1 MQKDSSSIDPS
12 PKKSSKLE
20 KSANDLIPE
29 LILKINKYS
38 SKLKDRVKLYS
49 IFREFDTYAHIN
61 LQNFIKLSD
70 KRYRSIKSGNNLHN
84 VLSNQKKEC
93 TELSNKILTNKLY
106 SDKNIE
112 IEEEHL
118 CKKINNKDSK
128 ELYQIRHDIIEKT
141 KDLTK
146 NELKKREKYII
157 LAHKSRN
164 QRMKEKNQIEEQN
177 KKITTNKTLYGSS
190 FRGNKLMSKS
200 MMNGNFT
207 QSFGNKFFSN
217 KNNETNVNEMGD
229 LLKNNND
236 IKSKTFS
243 LFKLDKEKDMINSK
257 KEFLDNLVKKDNK
270 NINDYI
276 LDYKLFLSQIKNSN
290 INNLSQ
296 LINDKNNFGKK
307 FSFNAGNVQLLSYQE
322 EKKETVK
329 KVKKEAHEVNMNN
342 LIKYTKRGNRKW
354 FLNNIK
360 EVSQKRQNSF
370 RKKINQKKHIYNS
383 YNIYSNG
390 IAKSKSDK
398 NIFEITNNNNNN
410 NNGKISEINDN
421 NNFNNGDI
429 TGKTSSTTFSNF
441 RNTIKTVKNEA
452 NNIRKIGQ
460 NFDIKRKIMAGF
472 FKRMN
477 LPQIKEIKQEQVYKT
492 RNNFRKIINDNN
504 NINKFSKTF
513 NINSSQKQKNGLRS
527 TKGSQKNLNVKNEL
541 INQKIFADLQ
551 RTYDDKKKIW
561 EKEDLMK
568 ENIKKEKMSH
578 INNTKK
584 YLEQMA
590 HFKRKPHLFID
601 PYSKRDELI
610 NNRIKLFTRSLSGF
624 FCTEK
629 KYQNRINEFNNY
641 IEQKENEIKSND
653 KIMAETLKK
662 QKSILDETDE
672 EFQLKQKMKKNLENE
687 EKNKKEEIDIKLNYK
702 FIPTLKA
709 TKKKNKNKSYKD
721 YQEFFE
727 IVKNKQKN
735 GEYSLNEIEEDINK
749 M

>member
-146 NELKKREKYII
+146 NELKKREIYIN

-177 KKITTNKTLYGSS
+177 KNITTNKTLYVSS

-217 KNNETNVNEMGD
+217 KNNEANVNEMGD

-276 LDYKLFLSQIKNSN
+276 LEYKLFLSQIKNSN

-329 KVKKEAHEVNMNN
+329 KVKKESHEVNMNN

-370 RKKINQKKHIYNS
+370 RKKINQKKHIYNT

-398 NIFEITNNNNNN
+398 NIFEITNN

-460 NFDIKRKIMAGF
+460 NFDIKRKTMVGF

-513 NINSSQKQKNGLRS
+513 NINSSQKQKNCLRS

-629 KYQNRINEFNNY
+629 KYQNRIDEFNNY

-662 QKSILDETDE
+662 EKSILDETDE

>member
-177 KKITTNKTLYGSS
+177 KNITTNKTLYGSS

-217 KNNETNVNEMGD
+217 KNNEANVNEMGD

-276 LDYKLFLSQIKNSN
+276 LEYKLFLSQIKNSN

-370 RKKINQKKHIYNS
+370 RKKINQKKHIYNT

-398 NIFEITNNNNNN
+398 NIFEITNNN

-460 NFDIKRKIMAGF
+460 NFDIKRKTMAGF

-629 KYQNRINEFNNY
+629 KYQNRIDEFNNY

-662 QKSILDETDE
+662 EKSILDETDE

-735 GEYSLNEIEEDINK
+735 GEYSLNEIEEDVNK

>member
-146 NELKKREKYII
+146 NELKKREIYIN

-177 KKITTNKTLYGSS
+177 KNITTNKTLYGSS

-207 QSFGNKFFSN
+207 QSFGNKFFSD
-217 KNNETNVNEMGD
+217 KNNEANVNEMGD

-276 LDYKLFLSQIKNSN
+276 LEYKLFLSQIKNSN

-370 RKKINQKKHIYNS
+370 RKKINQKKHIYNT

-398 NIFEITNNNNNN
+398 NIFEITNNN

-460 NFDIKRKIMAGF
+460 NFDIKRKTMVGF

-610 NNRIKLFTRSLSGF
+610 NNRIKLFTRSLSGY

-629 KYQNRINEFNNY
+629 KYQNRIDEFNNY

-662 QKSILDETDE
+662 EKSILDETDE

-735 GEYSLNEIEEDINK
+735 GEYSLNEIEEDVNK

>member
-93 TELSNKILTNKLY
+93 TELSNEILTNKLY

-177 KKITTNKTLYGSS
+177 KNITTNKTLYGSS

-217 KNNETNVNEMGD
+217 KNNEANVNEMGD

-276 LDYKLFLSQIKNSN
+276 LEYKLFLSQIKNSN

-329 KVKKEAHEVNMNN
+329 KVKKESHEVNMNN

-370 RKKINQKKHIYNS
+370 RKKINQKKHIYNT

-398 NIFEITNNNNNN
+398 NIFEITNN

-460 NFDIKRKIMAGF
+460 NFDIKRKTMAGF

-504 NINKFSKTF
+504 NNINKFSKTF

-527 TKGSQKNLNVKNEL
+527 IYER
-541 INQKIFADLQ
+541 FA
-551 RTYDDKKKIW
+551 KKFKC
-561 EKEDLMK
+561 
-568 ENIKKEKMSH
+568 KK
-578 INNTKK
+578 
-584 YLEQMA
+584 
-590 HFKRKPHLFID
+590 
-601 PYSKRDELI
+601 
-610 NNRIKLFTRSLSGF
+610 
-624 FCTEK
+624 
-629 KYQNRINEFNNY
+629 
-641 IEQKENEIKSND
+641 
-653 KIMAETLKK
+653 
-662 QKSILDETDE
+662 
-672 EFQLKQKMKKNLENE
+672 
-687 EKNKKEEIDIKLNYK
+687 
-702 FIPTLKA
+702 
-709 TKKKNKNKSYKD
+709 
-721 YQEFFE
+721 
-727 IVKNKQKN
+727 
-735 GEYSLNEIEEDINK
+735 
-749 M
+749 

>member
-1 MQKDSSSIDPS
+1 M
-12 PKKSSKLE
+12 
-20 KSANDLIPE
+20 
-29 LILKINKYS
+29 
-38 SKLKDRVKLYS
+38 
-49 IFREFDTYAHIN
+49 
-61 LQNFIKLSD
+61 
-70 KRYRSIKSGNNLHN
+70 
-84 VLSNQKKEC
+84 
-93 TELSNKILTNKLY
+93 
-106 SDKNIE
+106 
-112 IEEEHL
+112 
-118 CKKINNKDSK
+118 
-128 ELYQIRHDIIEKT
+128 
-141 KDLTK
+141 
-146 NELKKREKYII
+146 
-157 LAHKSRN
+157 
-164 QRMKEKNQIEEQN
+164 
-177 KKITTNKTLYGSS
+177 
-190 FRGNKLMSKS
+190 
-200 MMNGNFT
+200 
-207 QSFGNKFFSN
+207 
-217 KNNETNVNEMGD
+217 
-229 LLKNNND
+229 
-236 IKSKTFS
+236 
-243 LFKLDKEKDMINSK
+243 
-257 KEFLDNLVKKDNK
+257 
-270 NINDYI
+270 
-276 LDYKLFLSQIKNSN
+276 
-290 INNLSQ
+290 
-296 LINDKNNFGKK
+296 
-307 FSFNAGNVQLLSYQE
+307 
-322 EKKETVK
+322 
-329 KVKKEAHEVNMNN
+329 
-342 LIKYTKRGNRKW
+342 
-354 FLNNIK
+354 
-360 EVSQKRQNSF
+360 
-370 RKKINQKKHIYNS
+370 
-383 YNIYSNG
+383 
-390 IAKSKSDK
+390 
-398 NIFEITNNNNNN
+398 
-410 NNGKISEINDN
+410 
-421 NNFNNGDI
+421 
-429 TGKTSSTTFSNF
+429 
-441 RNTIKTVKNEA
+441 KNEA

-460 NFDIKRKIMAGF
+460 NFDIKRKTMAGF

-477 LPQIKEIKQEQVYKT
+477 LPQIKEVKQEQVYKT

-527 TKGSQKNLNVKNEL
+527 TKGSQNNLNVKNEL

-629 KYQNRINEFNNY
+629 KYQNRIDEFNNY

-662 QKSILDETDE
+662 EKSILDETDE

-735 GEYSLNEIEEDINK
+735 GEYSLNEIEEDVYK

>member
-177 KKITTNKTLYGSS
+177 KNITTNKTLYGSS
-190 FRGNKLMSKS
+190 FRGNKLLSKS

-217 KNNETNVNEMGD
+217 KNNEANVNEMGD

-370 RKKINQKKHIYNS
+370 RKKINQKKHIYNT

-398 NIFEITNNNNNN
+398 NIFEITNNN

-662 QKSILDETDE
+662 EKSILDETDE

>member
-1 MQKDSSSIDPS
+1 MQKDSSSIEPS

-146 NELKKREKYII
+146 NELKKREEYII

-177 KKITTNKTLYGSS
+177 KNITTNKTLYGSS
-190 FRGNKLMSKS
+190 FHGNKLMSKS

-217 KNNETNVNEMGD
+217 KNNEANVNEMGD

-307 FSFNAGNVQLLSYQE
+307 FSFNAGNVKLLSYQE

-370 RKKINQKKHIYNS
+370 RKKINQKKHIYNP

-398 NIFEITNNNNNN
+398 NIFEITNNN

-460 NFDIKRKIMAGF
+460 NFDIKRKTMVGF

-513 NINSSQKQKNGLRS
+513 NINSSQKQKNGLSS

-610 NNRIKLFTRSLSGF
+610 NNRIKLFTRSLSGY

-629 KYQNRINEFNNY
+629 KYQNRIDEFNNY

-662 QKSILDETDE
+662 EKSILDETDE

-735 GEYSLNEIEEDINK
+735 GEYSLNEIEEDVNK

>member
-1 MQKDSSSIDPS
+1 MQKDYSSIDPS

-177 KKITTNKTLYGSS
+177 KNITTNKTLYGSS

-217 KNNETNVNEMGD
+217 KNNEANVNEMGD

-276 LDYKLFLSQIKNSN
+276 LEYKLFLSQIKNSN

-370 RKKINQKKHIYNS
+370 RKKINQKKHIYNT

-398 NIFEITNNNNNN
+398 NIFEITNNNNN
-410 NNGKISEINDN
+410 GKISEINDN
-421 NNFNNGDI
+421 NNFNNGDV

-460 NFDIKRKIMAGF
+460 NFDIKRKTMAGF

-477 LPQIKEIKQEQVYKT
+477 LPQIKEIKQEEVYKT

-629 KYQNRINEFNNY
+629 KYQNRIDEFNNY

-653 KIMAETLKK
+653 KKMAETLKK
-662 QKSILDETDE
+662 EKSILDETDE

-735 GEYSLNEIEEDINK
+735 GEYSLNEIEEDVNK

>member
-177 KKITTNKTLYGSS
+177 KNITTNKTLYGSS

-217 KNNETNVNEMGD
+217 KNNEANVNEVGD

-370 RKKINQKKHIYNS
+370 RKKINQKKHIYNT

-398 NIFEITNNNNNN
+398 NIFEITNNN

-460 NFDIKRKIMAGF
+460 NFDIKRKTMAGF

-629 KYQNRINEFNNY
+629 KYQNRIDEFNNY

-662 QKSILDETDE
+662 EKSILDETDE

-735 GEYSLNEIEEDINK
+735 GEYSLNEIEEDVNK

>member
-38 SKLKDRVKLYS
+38 SKLKDRVKLNS
-49 IFREFDTYAHIN
+49 IFREFDTYANIN

-84 VLSNQKKEC
+84 VLSNQKKES

-177 KKITTNKTLYGSS
+177 KNITTNKTLYGSS

-207 QSFGNKFFSN
+207 PSFGNKFFSN
-217 KNNETNVNEMGD
+217 KNNEANVNEMGD

-370 RKKINQKKHIYNS
+370 RKKINQKKHIYNT

-398 NIFEITNNNNNN
+398 NIFEITNNN

-460 NFDIKRKIMAGF
+460 NFDIKRKTMAGF

-477 LPQIKEIKQEQVYKT
+477 LPQIKEIKQEEVYKT

-513 NINSSQKQKNGLRS
+513 NINSSQKQKNCLRS
-527 TKGSQKNLNVKNEL
+527 TKGSQNNLNVKNEL

-629 KYQNRINEFNNY
+629 KYQNRIDEFNNY

-662 QKSILDETDE
+662 EKSILDETDE

-735 GEYSLNEIEEDINK
+735 GEYSLNEIEEDVNK

>member
-146 NELKKREKYII
+146 NELKKREEYII

-177 KKITTNKTLYGSS
+177 KNITTNKTLYGSS

-217 KNNETNVNEMGD
+217 KNNEANVNEMGD

-276 LDYKLFLSQIKNSN
+276 LEYKLFLSQIKNSN

-329 KVKKEAHEVNMNN
+329 KVKKESHEVNMNN

-370 RKKINQKKHIYNS
+370 RKKINQKKHIYYT

-398 NIFEITNNNNNN
+398 NIFEITNN

-460 NFDIKRKIMAGF
+460 NFDIKRKTMAGF

-477 LPQIKEIKQEQVYKT
+477 LPKIKEIKQEQVYKT

-513 NINSSQKQKNGLRS
+513 NINSSQKQKNGLRT

-629 KYQNRINEFNNY
+629 KYQNRIDEFNNY

-662 QKSILDETDE
+662 EKSILDETDE

-735 GEYSLNEIEEDINK
+735 GEYSLNEIEEDVNK

>member
-146 NELKKREKYII
+146 NELKKREEYII

-177 KKITTNKTLYGSS
+177 KNITTNKTLYGSS

-217 KNNETNVNEMGD
+217 KNNEANVNEMGD

-276 LDYKLFLSQIKNSN
+276 LEYKLFLSQIKNSN

-329 KVKKEAHEVNMNN
+329 KVKKESHEVNMNN

-370 RKKINQKKHIYNS
+370 RKKINQKKHIYNT

-398 NIFEITNNNNNN
+398 NIFEITNN

-429 TGKTSSTTFSNF
+429 TGKTSSITFSNF

-452 NNIRKIGQ
+452 NNIRKIVQ
-460 NFDIKRKIMAGF
+460 NFDIKRKTMAGF

-629 KYQNRINEFNNY
+629 KYQNRIDEFNNY

-662 QKSILDETDE
+662 EKSILDETDE

-735 GEYSLNEIEEDINK
+735 GEYSLNEIEEDVNK

>member
-49 IFREFDTYAHIN
+49 IFREFDTYANIN

-141 KDLTK
+141 KGLTK

-177 KKITTNKTLYGSS
+177 KNITTNKTLYGSS

-217 KNNETNVNEMGD
+217 KNNEANVNEMGD

-276 LDYKLFLSQIKNSN
+276 LEYKLFLSQIKNSN
-290 INNLSQ
+290 IDNLSQ

-370 RKKINQKKHIYNS
+370 RKKINQKKHIYNT

-398 NIFEITNNNNNN
+398 NIFEITNN

-477 LPQIKEIKQEQVYKT
+477 LPQIKEIKQEEVYKT

-629 KYQNRINEFNNY
+629 KYQNRIDEFNNY

-662 QKSILDETDE
+662 EKSILDETDE

-735 GEYSLNEIEEDINK
+735 GEYSLNEIEEDVNK

>member
-38 SKLKDRVKLYS
+38 SKLKDRVKLNS
-49 IFREFDTYAHIN
+49 IFREFDTYANIN

-141 KDLTK
+141 KGLTK

-177 KKITTNKTLYGSS
+177 KNITTNKTLYGSS

-217 KNNETNVNEMGD
+217 KNNEANVNEMGD

-370 RKKINQKKHIYNS
+370 RKKINQKKHIYNT

-398 NIFEITNNNNNN
+398 NIFEITNNN

-460 NFDIKRKIMAGF
+460 NFDIKRKTMAGF

-477 LPQIKEIKQEQVYKT
+477 LPQIKEIKQEEVYKT

-629 KYQNRINEFNNY
+629 KYQNRIDEFNNY

-662 QKSILDETDE
+662 EKSILDETDE

-735 GEYSLNEIEEDINK
+735 GEYSLNEIEEDVNK

>member
-141 KDLTK
+141 KNLTK

-164 QRMKEKNQIEEQN
+164 QKMKEKNQIEEQN
-177 KKITTNKTLYGSS
+177 KNITTNKTLYGSS

-217 KNNETNVNEMGD
+217 KNNEANVNEMGD

-257 KEFLDNLVKKDNK
+257 KEFLDNLLKKDNK

-276 LDYKLFLSQIKNSN
+276 LEYKLFLSQIKNSN

-329 KVKKEAHEVNMNN
+329 KVKKEVHEVNMNN

-370 RKKINQKKHIYNS
+370 RKKINQKKHIYNT

-398 NIFEITNNNNNN
+398 NIFEITNNN

-460 NFDIKRKIMAGF
+460 NFDIKRKTMAGF

-662 QKSILDETDE
+662 EKSILDETDE

-735 GEYSLNEIEEDINK
+735 GEYSLNEIEEDVNK
-749 M
+749 I

>member
-146 NELKKREKYII
+146 NELKKREIYIN

-177 KKITTNKTLYGSS
+177 KNITTNKTLYGSS

-217 KNNETNVNEMGD
+217 KNNEANVNEMGD

-236 IKSKTFS
+236 IKSKNFS

-276 LDYKLFLSQIKNSN
+276 LEYKLFLSQIKNSN

-370 RKKINQKKHIYNS
+370 RKKINQKKHIYNT

-398 NIFEITNNNNNN
+398 NIFEITNN

-460 NFDIKRKIMAGF
+460 NFDIKRKTMAGF

-477 LPQIKEIKQEQVYKT
+477 LPQIKEINQEQVYKT

-629 KYQNRINEFNNY
+629 KYQNRIDEFNNY

-662 QKSILDETDE
+662 EKSILDETDE

-687 EKNKKEEIDIKLNYK
+687 EQNKKEEIDIKLNYK

-735 GEYSLNEIEEDINK
+735 GEYSLNEIEEDVNK

>member
-12 PKKSSKLE
+12 PKKSSKL

-93 TELSNKILTNKLY
+93 TELSNEILTNKLY

-146 NELKKREKYII
+146 NELKKREEYII

-177 KKITTNKTLYGSS
+177 KNITTNKTLYGSS

-217 KNNETNVNEMGD
+217 RNNEANVNEMGD

-276 LDYKLFLSQIKNSN
+276 LEYKLFLSQIKNSN

-370 RKKINQKKHIYNS
+370 RKKINQKKHIYNT

-398 NIFEITNNNNNN
+398 NIFEIKNNN

-460 NFDIKRKIMAGF
+460 NFDIKRKTMAGF

-527 TKGSQKNLNVKNEL
+527 TKGSQNNLNVKNEL

-629 KYQNRINEFNNY
+629 KYQNRIDEFNNY

-662 QKSILDETDE
+662 EKSILDETDE

-735 GEYSLNEIEEDINK
+735 GEYSLNEIEEDVNK

>member
-1 MQKDSSSIDPS
+1 MQKDYSSIDPS

-146 NELKKREKYII
+146 NELKKREIYIN

-177 KKITTNKTLYGSS
+177 KNITTNKTLYGSS

-217 KNNETNVNEMGD
+217 KNNEANVNEMGD

-276 LDYKLFLSQIKNSN
+276 LEYKLFLSQIKNSN

-370 RKKINQKKHIYNS
+370 RKKINQKKHIYNT

-398 NIFEITNNNNNN
+398 NIFEITNNNNN
-410 NNGKISEINDN
+410 GKISEINDN

-429 TGKTSSTTFSNF
+429 TGKMSSTTFSNF

-460 NFDIKRKIMAGF
+460 NFDIKRKTMAGF

-477 LPQIKEIKQEQVYKT
+477 LPQIKEIKQEEVYKT

-629 KYQNRINEFNNY
+629 KYQNRIDEFNNY

-662 QKSILDETDE
+662 EKSILDETDE

-735 GEYSLNEIEEDINK
+735 GEYSLNEIEEDVNK

>member
-146 NELKKREKYII
+146 NELKKREIYIN

-177 KKITTNKTLYGSS
+177 KNITTNKTLYGSS

-217 KNNETNVNEMGD
+217 KNNEANVNEMGD

-276 LDYKLFLSQIKNSN
+276 LEYKLFLSQIKNSN

-307 FSFNAGNVQLLSYQE
+307 FLFNAGNVQLLSYQE

-370 RKKINQKKHIYNS
+370 RKKINQKKHIYNT

-398 NIFEITNNNNNN
+398 NIFEITNNNN
-410 NNGKISEINDN
+410 GKISEINDN
-421 NNFNNGDI
+421 NNFNNGDV

-460 NFDIKRKIMAGF
+460 NFDIKRKTMAGF

-527 TKGSQKNLNVKNEL
+527 TKGSQNNLNVKNEL

-629 KYQNRINEFNNY
+629 KYQNRIDEFNNY

-662 QKSILDETDE
+662 EKSILDETDE

-687 EKNKKEEIDIKLNYK
+687 EQNKKEEIDIKLNYK

-735 GEYSLNEIEEDINK
+735 GEYSLNEIEEDVNK

>member
-93 TELSNKILTNKLY
+93 TELSNEILTNKLY

-146 NELKKREKYII
+146 NELKKREEYII

-177 KKITTNKTLYGSS
+177 KNITTNKTLYVSS

-217 KNNETNVNEMGD
+217 KNNEANVNEMGD

-276 LDYKLFLSQIKNSN
+276 LEYKLFLSQIKNSN

-370 RKKINQKKHIYNS
+370 RKKINQKKHIYNT

-398 NIFEITNNNNNN
+398 NIFEITNN

-429 TGKTSSTTFSNF
+429 TGKTSSTTFINF

-460 NFDIKRKIMAGF
+460 NFDIKRKTMAGF

-477 LPQIKEIKQEQVYKT
+477 LPQIKEIKQEEVYKT

-527 TKGSQKNLNVKNEL
+527 TKGSQNNLNVKNEL

-629 KYQNRINEFNNY
+629 KYQNRIDEFNNY

-662 QKSILDETDE
+662 EKSILDETDE

-735 GEYSLNEIEEDINK
+735 GEYSLNEIEEDVYK

>member
-177 KKITTNKTLYGSS
+177 KNITTNKTLYGSS

-217 KNNETNVNEMGD
+217 KNNEANVNEMGD

-290 INNLSQ
+290 INDLSQ

-398 NIFEITNNNNNN
+398 NIFEITNNNNN

-629 KYQNRINEFNNY
+629 KYQNRIDEFNNY

-662 QKSILDETDE
+662 EKSILDETDE

>member
-177 KKITTNKTLYGSS
+177 KNITTNKTLYGSS

-217 KNNETNVNEMGD
+217 KNNEANVNEMGD

-276 LDYKLFLSQIKNSN
+276 LEYKLFLSQIKNSN

-329 KVKKEAHEVNMNN
+329 KIKKEAHEVNMNN

-370 RKKINQKKHIYNS
+370 RKKINQKKHIYNT

-398 NIFEITNNNNNN
+398 NIFEITNNN

-429 TGKTSSTTFSNF
+429 TGKTSSTTFINF

-460 NFDIKRKIMAGF
+460 NFDIKRKTMAGF

-477 LPQIKEIKQEQVYKT
+477 LPQIKEIKQEEVYKT

-629 KYQNRINEFNNY
+629 KYQNRIDEFNNY

-662 QKSILDETDE
+662 EKSILDETDE

-735 GEYSLNEIEEDINK
+735 GEYSLNEIEEDVNK

>member
-146 NELKKREKYII
+146 NELKKREIYII

-177 KKITTNKTLYGSS
+177 KNITTNKTLYGSS

-217 KNNETNVNEMGD
+217 KNNEANVNEMGD

-276 LDYKLFLSQIKNSN
+276 LEYKLFLSQIKNSN

-370 RKKINQKKHIYNS
+370 RKKINQKKHIYNT

-398 NIFEITNNNNNN
+398 NIFEITNN

-460 NFDIKRKIMAGF
+460 NFDIKRKTMAGF

-513 NINSSQKQKNGLRS
+513 NINSSQKQKNGLRT

-629 KYQNRINEFNNY
+629 KYQNRIDEFNNY

-662 QKSILDETDE
+662 EKSILDETDE

-735 GEYSLNEIEEDINK
+735 GEYSLNEIEEDVNK

>member
-146 NELKKREKYII
+146 NELKKREEYII

-177 KKITTNKTLYGSS
+177 KNITTNKTLYGSS

-217 KNNETNVNEMGD
+217 KNNEANVNEMGD

-276 LDYKLFLSQIKNSN
+276 LEYKLFLSQIKNSN

-370 RKKINQKKHIYNS
+370 RKKINQKKHIYNT

-398 NIFEITNNNNNN
+398 NIFEIKNNN

-460 NFDIKRKIMAGF
+460 NFDIKRKTMAGF

-527 TKGSQKNLNVKNEL
+527 TKGSQNNLNVKNEL

-629 KYQNRINEFNNY
+629 KYQNRIDEFNNY

-662 QKSILDETDE
+662 EKSILDETDE

-735 GEYSLNEIEEDINK
+735 GEYSLNEIEEDVNK

>member
-49 IFREFDTYAHIN
+49 IFREFDTYASIN

-106 SDKNIE
+106 NDKNIE

-146 NELKKREKYII
+146 NELKKREIYIN

-177 KKITTNKTLYGSS
+177 KNITTNKTLYGSS

-200 MMNGNFT
+200 MVNGNFT
-207 QSFGNKFFSN
+207 PSFGNKFFSN
-217 KNNETNVNEMGD
+217 KNNEANVNEMGD

-276 LDYKLFLSQIKNSN
+276 LEYKLFLSQIKNSN

-370 RKKINQKKHIYNS
+370 RKKINQKKHIYYT

-398 NIFEITNNNNNN
+398 NIFEITNNN

-429 TGKTSSTTFSNF
+429 TGKTSSTTFINF

-460 NFDIKRKIMAGF
+460 NFDIKRKTMAGF

-527 TKGSQKNLNVKNEL
+527 TKGSQNNLNVKNEL

-629 KYQNRINEFNNY
+629 KYQNRIDEFNNY

-662 QKSILDETDE
+662 EKSILDETDE

-735 GEYSLNEIEEDINK
+735 GEYSLNEIEEDVNK

>member
-146 NELKKREKYII
+146 NELKKREEYII

-177 KKITTNKTLYGSS
+177 KNIITNKTLYGSS

-217 KNNETNVNEMGD
+217 KNNEANVNEMGD

-276 LDYKLFLSQIKNSN
+276 LEYKLFLSQIKNSN

-354 FLNNIK
+354 FLNNI
-360 EVSQKRQNSF
+360 
-370 RKKINQKKHIYNS
+370 
-383 YNIYSNG
+383 YSNG

-398 NIFEITNNNNNN
+398 NIFEITNNN

-460 NFDIKRKIMAGF
+460 NFDIKRKTMAGF

-629 KYQNRINEFNNY
+629 KYQNRIDEFNNY

-662 QKSILDETDE
+662 EKSILDETDE

-735 GEYSLNEIEEDINK
+735 GEYSLNEIEEDVNK

>member
-38 SKLKDRVKLYS
+38 SKLKDRVKLNS
-49 IFREFDTYAHIN
+49 IFREFDTYANIN

-141 KDLTK
+141 KGLTK

-177 KKITTNKTLYGSS
+177 KNITTNKTLYGSS

-217 KNNETNVNEMGD
+217 KNNEANVNEMGD

-276 LDYKLFLSQIKNSN
+276 LEYKLFLSQIKNSN

-370 RKKINQKKHIYNS
+370 RKKINQKKHIYNT

-398 NIFEITNNNNNN
+398 NIFEITNNN

-629 KYQNRINEFNNY
+629 KYQNRIDEFNNY

-662 QKSILDETDE
+662 EKSILDETNE

>member
-1 MQKDSSSIDPS
+1 MQKDYSSIDPS
-12 PKKSSKLE
+12 PKKSSKL

-146 NELKKREKYII
+146 NELKKREEYII

-177 KKITTNKTLYGSS
+177 KNITTNKTLYGSS

-217 KNNETNVNEMGD
+217 KNNEANVNEMGD

-276 LDYKLFLSQIKNSN
+276 LEYKLFLSQIKNSN

-329 KVKKEAHEVNMNN
+329 KVKKESHEVNMNN

-370 RKKINQKKHIYNS
+370 RKKINQKKHIYNT

-398 NIFEITNNNNNN
+398 NIFEITNNNN
-410 NNGKISEINDN
+410 GKISEINDN
-421 NNFNNGDI
+421 NNFNNGDV

-460 NFDIKRKIMAGF
+460 NFDIKRKTMAGF

-629 KYQNRINEFNNY
+629 KYQNRIDEFNNY

-662 QKSILDETDE
+662 EKSILDETDE

-735 GEYSLNEIEEDINK
+735 GEYSLNEIEEDVNK

>member
-146 NELKKREKYII
+146 NELKKREEYII

-177 KKITTNKTLYGSS
+177 KNITTNKTLYGSS

-217 KNNETNVNEMGD
+217 KNNEANVNEMGD

-257 KEFLDNLVKKDNK
+257 KEFLGNLVKKDNK

-276 LDYKLFLSQIKNSN
+276 LEYKLFLSQIKNSN

-329 KVKKEAHEVNMNN
+329 KVKKESHEVNMNN

-370 RKKINQKKHIYNS
+370 RKKINQKKHIYNT

-398 NIFEITNNNNNN
+398 NIFEITNNN

-513 NINSSQKQKNGLRS
+513 NINSSQKQKNGLRA

-629 KYQNRINEFNNY
+629 KYQNRIDEFNNY

-662 QKSILDETDE
+662 EKSILDETDE

-735 GEYSLNEIEEDINK
+735 GEYSLNEIEEDVNK

>member
-38 SKLKDRVKLYS
+38 SKLKDRVKLNS
-49 IFREFDTYAHIN
+49 IFREFDTYANIN

-141 KDLTK
+141 KGLTK

-177 KKITTNKTLYGSS
+177 KNITTNKTLYGSS

-217 KNNETNVNEMGD
+217 KNNEANVNEMGD

-276 LDYKLFLSQIKNSN
+276 LEYKLFLSQIKNSN
-290 INNLSQ
+290 IDNLSQ

-370 RKKINQKKHIYNS
+370 RKKINQKKHIYNT

-398 NIFEITNNNNNN
+398 NIFEITNNNN

-452 NNIRKIGQ
+452 NNIRKIVQ
-460 NFDIKRKIMAGF
+460 NFDIKRKTMAGF

-629 KYQNRINEFNNY
+629 KYQNRIDEFNNY

-662 QKSILDETDE
+662 EKSILDETDE

-735 GEYSLNEIEEDINK
+735 GEYSLNEIEEDVNK

>member
-146 NELKKREKYII
+146 NELKKREEYII

-177 KKITTNKTLYGSS
+177 KNITTNKTLYGSS

-217 KNNETNVNEMGD
+217 KNNEANVNEMGD

-276 LDYKLFLSQIKNSN
+276 LEYKLFLSQIKNSN

-370 RKKINQKKHIYNS
+370 RKKINQKKHIYNT

-398 NIFEITNNNNNN
+398 NIFEITNN

-460 NFDIKRKIMAGF
+460 NFDIKRKTMVGF

-610 NNRIKLFTRSLSGF
+610 NNRIKLFTRSLSGY

-629 KYQNRINEFNNY
+629 KYQNRIDEFNNY

-662 QKSILDETDE
+662 EKSILDETDE

-735 GEYSLNEIEEDINK
+735 GEYSLNEIEEDVNK

>member
-177 KKITTNKTLYGSS
+177 KNITTNKTLYGSS

-217 KNNETNVNEMGD
+217 KNNEANVNEMGD

-276 LDYKLFLSQIKNSN
+276 LEYKLFLSQIKNSN

-370 RKKINQKKHIYNS
+370 RKKINQKKHIYNT

-398 NIFEITNNNNNN
+398 NIFEITNN

-460 NFDIKRKIMAGF
+460 NFDIKRKTMAGF

-629 KYQNRINEFNNY
+629 KYQNRIDEFNNY

-662 QKSILDETDE
+662 EKSILDETDE

-735 GEYSLNEIEEDINK
+735 GEYSLNEIEEDVNK

>member
-12 PKKSSKLE
+12 QKKSSKLE

-146 NELKKREKYII
+146 NELKKREEYII

-177 KKITTNKTLYGSS
+177 KNITTNKTLYGSS

-217 KNNETNVNEMGD
+217 KNNEANVNEMGD

-276 LDYKLFLSQIKNSN
+276 LEYKLFLSQIKNSN

-329 KVKKEAHEVNMNN
+329 KVKKESHEVNMNN

-370 RKKINQKKHIYNS
+370 RKKINQKKHIYNT

-398 NIFEITNNNNNN
+398 NIFEITNNN

-477 LPQIKEIKQEQVYKT
+477 LPQIKEIKQEEVYKT

-629 KYQNRINEFNNY
+629 KYQNRIDEFNNY

-653 KIMAETLKK
+653 KKMAETLKK
-662 QKSILDETDE
+662 EKSILDETDE

-735 GEYSLNEIEEDINK
+735 GEYSLNEIEEDVNK

>member
-177 KKITTNKTLYGSS
+177 KNITTNKTLYGSS

-217 KNNETNVNEMGD
+217 KNNEANVNEMGD

-276 LDYKLFLSQIKNSN
+276 LEYKLFLSQIKNSN

-370 RKKINQKKHIYNS
+370 RKKINQKKHIYNT

-398 NIFEITNNNNNN
+398 NIFEITNNN

-429 TGKTSSTTFSNF
+429 TGKTSSTTFINF

-460 NFDIKRKIMAGF
+460 NFDIKRKTMAGF

-477 LPQIKEIKQEQVYKT
+477 LPQIKEIKQEEVYKT

-610 NNRIKLFTRSLSGF
+610 NNRIKLFTRSLSGY

-629 KYQNRINEFNNY
+629 KYQNRIDEFNNY

-662 QKSILDETDE
+662 EKSILDETDE

-735 GEYSLNEIEEDINK
+735 GEYSLNEIEEDVNK

>member
-146 NELKKREKYII
+146 NELKKREIYIN

-177 KKITTNKTLYGSS
+177 KNITTNKTLYGSS

-217 KNNETNVNEMGD
+217 KNNEANVNEMGD

-276 LDYKLFLSQIKNSN
+276 LEYKLFLSQIKNSN

-370 RKKINQKKHIYNS
+370 RKKINQKKHIYNT

-398 NIFEITNNNNNN
+398 NIFEIKNNN

-460 NFDIKRKIMAGF
+460 NFDIKRKTMAGF

-629 KYQNRINEFNNY
+629 KYQNRIDEFNNY

-662 QKSILDETDE
+662 EKSILDETDE

-735 GEYSLNEIEEDINK
+735 GEYSLNEIEEDVNK

>member
-146 NELKKREKYII
+146 NELKKREIYIN

-177 KKITTNKTLYGSS
+177 KNITTNKTLYGSS

-217 KNNETNVNEMGD
+217 KNNEANVNEMGD

-276 LDYKLFLSQIKNSN
+276 LEYKLFLSQIKNSN

-370 RKKINQKKHIYNS
+370 RKKINQKKHIYNT
-383 YNIYSNG
+383 YNIYLNG

-398 NIFEITNNNNNN
+398 NIFEITNNN

-460 NFDIKRKIMAGF
+460 NFDIKRKTMAGF

-629 KYQNRINEFNNY
+629 KYQNRIDEFNNY

-662 QKSILDETDE
+662 EKSILDETDE

-735 GEYSLNEIEEDINK
+735 GEYSLNEIEEDVNK